1 MKNRQQAFAVRAS
14 VIAVRAALIGVA
26 AMSVARAAE
35 SDDVKQQTQ
44 PTSSVEVGAGY
55 VSQDSFKFGE
65 YNGLFNKGAYGIFG
79 FRAYGGGT
87 YDTADPTRWSITGTD
102 LGLETRD
109 VAIQYGQQG
118 RFRIDVGYDE
128 LRRARSDTYQTPYL
142 GAGGNTLTL
151 PANWA
156 RPVVPQ
162 VNPTGVNFR
171 SLSPTTG
178 LAPSLV
184 GGVVTPPTAAQQAI
198 VNNILA
204 NDVPAFHNVDID
216 TKRKRLDGGFSYN
229 IDANWQIKVS
239 ARTEKKD
246 GLKLMSTVSSQVS
259 EFAAVIPDLI
269 DQTTD
274 QYNAS
279 ITYSV
284 PKGFF
289 QAAYY
294 GSVFKN
300 DVGSMTWSDVN
311 DPSKSATMSSA
322 PSNDFH
328 QFLLTGGYNFTRTTK
343 LVMSGSYARN
353 TQDDAFISTAQ
364 NNQLPLGLPTSS
376 LHGLVETSDFNARL
390 SAMPVKGLNLN
401 ATYKYNDR
409 DNKTPVNT
417 YYFQDANEARA
428 TAASPFNAA
437 LGLAPNTL
445 GSNINIYANRP
456 YSKRLNQ
463 FNLDAN
469 YAVAPGQS
477 ILGGYEYQ
485 QIDRSCPGSWIN
497 CADAPRTRENTLK
510 AEWHANPRD
519 DVDARLAYAYSERRV
534 NYDENAFLALVPAAN
549 LVPAGGATESAYQYL
564 QETGLTG
571 FGPVA
576 GFPTTPLTGN
586 AAIFSPN
593 NNILP
598 QALYGSRNN
607 INEEVGMRRF
617 NMADRNRNK
626 ARATVNWQAN
636 EKLGLMGNVEYLDDD
651 YKNSVFGLQSMRSW
665 AATLD
670 GSYSMNEAL
679 SANLFYTYEDRTTK
693 TAGESYSANSN
704 TANVGGV
711 AGNTVVDGGCF
722 ATVQQRNNN
731 AKIDPCNNWAT
742 DMRDKVNTLGA
753 GLRYRGLMGGK
764 LDVASDVLFS
774 WARTDIAV
782 SGGSYVNNPL
792 AVANRPAVTPAVL
805 FIPAQNFPTVTNNSV
820 ELRITGVYSI
830 DKSSAIRAFY
840 WYQHLNSTDYVYDG
854 MQFGTISA
862 VMPSNEQAPSYN
874 VSVVGISYVYS
885 WQ

>member
-1 MKNRQQAFAVRAS
+1 VRAS
-14 VIAVRAALIGVA
+14 VLAVRAALVA
-26 AMSVARAAE
+26 VAIVSAAQAAE
-35 SDDVKQQTQ
+35 SDEVRQQTQ
-44 PTSSVEVGAGY
+44 PTNTVEVGAGY

-65 YNGLFNKGAYGIFG
+65 YNGLFNKGVYGIFG
-79 FRAYGGGT
+79 FRVSGGGS
-87 YDTADPTRWSITGTD
+87 YDSDDATRWRVTGTD
-102 LGLETRD
+102 LGLDTRD
-109 VAIQYGQQG
+109 VAAQFGQQG
-118 RFRIDVGYDE
+118 KFSINFGYDE
-128 LRRARSDTYQTPYL
+128 LRRARSDSYQTPYL
-142 GAGGNTLTL
+142 GNGTNTLTL
-151 PANWA
+151 PSNWA
-156 RPVVPQ
+156 RPIVPQ
-162 VNPTGVNFR
+162 VNPNNVNFR

-178 LAPSLV
+178 LAPSV
-184 GGVVTPPTAAQQAI
+184 VNGVSTPPNAAQQAI

-204 NDVPAFHNVDID
+204 NDVPDFHNVDID
-216 TKRKRLDGGFSYN
+216 TKRTRYDGGFSYN
-229 IDANWQIKVS
+229 IDPNWRVKVS
-239 ARTEKKD
+239 ARHEKKD

-259 EFAAVIPDLI
+259 EFGAVIPDLI

-279 ITYSV
+279 LTYTQ
-284 PKGFF
+284 PRGFF
-289 QAAYY
+289 QVAYY

-300 DVGSMTWSDVN
+300 DVPSMTWTDVN

-328 QFLLTGGYNFTRTTK
+328 QFLLSGGYNFTPTTR
-343 LVMSGSYARN
+343 LVVKGSYARN
-353 TQDDAFISTAQ
+353 TQDDALISVAQ
-364 NNQLPLGLPTSS
+364 NNQLPLGLPTDS
-376 LHGLVETSDFNARL
+376 LHGLVVTTDVTAKL
-390 SAMPVKGLNLN
+390 TAAPVKGLNL
-401 ATYKYNDR
+401 AAGYKYNDR
-409 DNKTPVNT
+409 DNRTPVNT
-417 YYFQDANEARA
+417 YFFQDANEARA
-428 TAASPFNAA
+428 SAASAFNAA

-456 YSKRLNQ
+456 YSKKVNQ
-463 FNLDAN
+463 FTLDGN
-469 YAVAPGQS
+469 YAIAPAQTIS
-477 ILGGYEYQ
+477 GGYEYE

-510 AEWHANPRD
+510 AEWHGNPRD
-519 DVDARLAYAYSERRV
+519 DLDARVSYAYSQRRV
-534 NYDENAFLALVPAAN
+534 DYDENAFLALVPMAN
-549 LVPAGGATESAYQYL
+549 VVPAGGATESVYQYL

-593 NNILP
+593 NNIVP

-636 EKLGLMGNVEYLDDD
+636 DKFALTGNVEFNDDD
-651 YKNSVFGLQSMRSW
+651 YDHSVFGLKSMRSW
-665 AATLD
+665 AATID
-670 GSYSMNEAL
+670 GSYSLNDAL

-711 AGNTVVDGGCF
+711 AGNTVVAGGCF

-742 DMRDKVNTLGA
+742 DMRDKVSTLGG
-753 GLRYRGLMGGK
+753 GLRYRGLMSGK
-764 LDVASDVLFS
+764 LDLGGDVLFS
-774 WARTDIAV
+774 WARTNVDV
-782 SGGSYVNNPL
+782 SGGSYVNNPF
-792 AVANRPAVTPAVL
+792 AVANQPAVTPAVL
-805 FIPAQNFPTVTNNSV
+805 FIPAQNFPTVTNNLV
-820 ELRITGVYSI
+820 EFRLTGIYSI

-840 WYQHLNSTDYVYDG
+840 WYQHLHSTDFAYDG

-862 VMPSNEQAPSYN
+862 VMPTNEQAPSYN
-874 VSVVGISYVYS
+874 VSVVGISYLYS